1 MRQTVRE
8 KLNDKSRKMIDLIY
22 DEVCDEGE
30 KTLNASFVDKRTH
43 LKYDLEISLKVS
55 YPKEKEN
62 ENLEETDVPI
72 IDPETPIDSTDDLE
86 DNSNPSTSTP
96 TDLETDSEGLGDS
109 NDL

>member
-30 KTLNASFVDKRTH
+30 KTLDASFVDKKTH
-43 LKYDLEISLKVS
+43 LKYDLEISLRVS
-55 YPKEKEN
+55 YPKN
-62 ENLEETDVPI
+62 EEDSEETDVSV
-72 IDPETPIDSTDDLE
+72 IDPETPIGSTDDLE
-86 DNSNPSTSTP
+86 DSSNPSTSTP
-96 TDLETDSEGLGDS
+96 TDSETDTEGLGDS